1 MTGFIENKI
10 FLKFCDRELQI
21 KIENRSDFESVIE
34 SDPISLL
41 TAINELMHTISHEKL
56 ILPYETL
63 WTTLAQL
70 FEIKQNKDQKLS
82 DYYETMKAF
91 GSQVSKY
98 FKEDFLDK
106 FVSNLDEFK
115 NTNDLTEQNT
125 LKKGAWQRLLAYGF
139 LHNSDHD
146 KYGRL
151 LRGFKQDYANS
162 TDNFPKTII
171 DMKERMSISYNES
184 KNTRKKD
191 KSKEKDKDKQEEP
204 KVVEFAKSFAQ
215 IADGKKACWIC
226 GGDHYAD
233 KCPLKDKIQT
243 NKQF

>member
-1 MTGFIENKI
+1 MRQTYTYI
-10 FLKFCDRELQI
+10 FLKFCDKELQM
-21 KIENRSDFESVIE
+21 KIENRSDFESDIE

-41 TAINELMHTISHEKL
+41 AAINELMHTILHEKL

-98 FKEDFLDK
+98 FNEDFLDK

-115 NTNDLTEQNT
+115 NTNSIIEQSK

-151 LRGFKQDYANS
+151 LRGFN
-162 TDNFPKTII
+162 KTMQIRLII
-171 DMKERMSISYNES
+171 FLRQLSI
-184 KNTRKKD
+184 
-191 KSKEKDKDKQEEP
+191 
-204 KVVEFAKSFAQ
+204 
-215 IADGKKACWIC
+215 
-226 GGDHYAD
+226 
-233 KCPLKDKIQT
+233 
-243 NKQF
+243 